1 MAFSS
6 PSPLEHAKTA
16 IRDSRPPVTDDLTY
30 LTIVQSHL
38 SPELLPA
45 LNDVLQDVE
54 LTQRIGW
61 DLVHMLLP
69 LPGSAPCLKTVARLG
84 NPREVILQVTEAL
97 RLLVLDQ
104 PEEEEDNEATE
115 DKAAETEDVKKT
127 EKTEEAEPTR
137 DALVAS
143 PTPAETPEPTEVD
156 KFCLLVSM
164 LATLHPRIKTKYPS
178 RFLSASLMAILSS
191 YRPSSQATHAITAFA
206 QTLSGNKR
214 PPLPTRKSSLSI
226 QNLTIASDEKDEK
239 APDPEA
245 AAEDPKE
252 EAIQKKLVQSFVTHI
267 IELYVKDNSLDWSAR
282 LQEHFAPDK
291 IVPGKKN
298 FGEAF
303 REDLELQEREV
314 LLGKLVALARDVG
327 LNGVDYL
334 FNAPGRG
341 IFTSSSKLKNNILFL
356 PFQVTSSLP
365 PTTPNE
371 PEGEDFAPT
380 SPEDV
385 PLSLTGCLFLTANAI
400 FSSVMFSN
408 TNVTLPA
415 LSIFPSLS
423 LLVQKFIG
431 TTGLETSGTESPPI
445 LDAILSI
452 GLWLEHTD
460 HFVAGPLDPTD
471 YLQLLQSLSLVSANC
486 PEPTLRHA
494 AHILTSNI
502 LHAHPTDRLRLNF
515 ISDTLE
521 HCPFEPLRASA
532 VGWLKEELVRAH
544 TRKSDDL
551 FGTPAA
557 VAALQPYLF
566 PYESVLDTET
576 DSELL
581 EDFRRTFPFH
591 MAALNLIFFLNSE
604 EYKGVVPE
612 GSMSVI
618 EEVYLMPL
626 RTARGR
632 LAKALK
638 EGGEMEKVVGAEEAR
653 GGLVEV
659 RLLGDRLDMCLEQQA

>member
-1 MAFSS
+1 MAS
-6 PSPLEHAKTA
+6 PSSLEHAHKA
-16 IRDSRPPVTDDLTY
+16 ILESRPPVTDDLTY

-38 SPELLPA
+38 SPEILPA

-104 PEEEEDNEATE
+104 PEEEEDNDAAEE
-115 DKAAETEDVKKT
+115 KAAEPEDAKKA
-127 EKTEEAEPTR
+127 EKTEQAESTR
-137 DALVAS
+137 DTLVAS
-143 PTPAETPEPTEVD
+143 PTPAEAPEPTEVD

-282 LQEHFAPDK
+282 LQENFAPDK
-291 IVPGKKN
+291 MVPGKKS

-327 LNGVDYL
+327 LNGADYL
-334 FNAPGRG
+334 FNAPEED
-341 IFTSSSKLKNNILFL
+341 L
-356 PFQVTSSLP
+356 PTP
-365 PTTPNE
+365 PNE
-371 PEGEDFAPT
+371 PEGDDFAPT

-400 FSSVMFSN
+400 FSSVMFKN

-423 LLVQKFIG
+423 IITTKFIG
-431 TTGLETSGTESPPI
+431 TTGLESSGTESPSI
-445 LDAILSI
+445 IDAILAI

-460 HFVAGPLDPTD
+460 HFVSGPLDPTD
-471 YLQLLQSLSLVSANC
+471 YLQLLQTLSLVSANC
-486 PEPTLRHA
+486 PDPTLRHA

-551 FGTPAA
+551 FATPAA

-566 PYESVLDTET
+566 PYESILDAET
-576 DSELL
+576 DSELW

-604 EYKGVVPE
+604 EYKSLVPE
-612 GSMSVI
+612 GSMSVV
-618 EEVYLMPL
+618 EEIYLQPL
-626 RTARGR
+626 RAARTR
-632 LAKALK
+632 LEKVLKVGGELEKEVGGEEAK
-638 EGGEMEKVVGAEEAR
+638 EGLAEVG
-653 GGLVEV
+653 
-659 RLLGDRLDMCLEQQA
+659 LLGERLDMCVEQRS

>member
-1 MAFSS
+1 MASS
-6 PSPLEHAKTA
+6 PSPLEHARTA
-16 IRDSRPPVTDDLTY
+16 ILESRPPVTDDLTY

-38 SPELLPA
+38 SPEILPT

-97 RLLVLDQ
+97 RLLELDQ
-104 PEEEEDNEATE
+104 PVEEEDNDGAEE
-115 DKAAETEDVKKT
+115 KPAETEDAKKT
-127 EKTEEAEPTR
+127 EQPEPTR

-143 PTPAETPEPTEVD
+143 PTQAEASEPTEID

-191 YRPSSQATHAITAFA
+191 YRPSSQATHSITTFA

-226 QNLTIASDEKDEK
+226 QNLTLASDEKDEK

-282 LQEHFAPDK
+282 LQEHFTPEK
-291 IVPGKKN
+291 MVPGKKS

-327 LNGVDYL
+327 LNGADYL
-334 FNAPGRG
+334 FSAPPQE
-341 IFTSSSKLKNNILFL
+341 T
-356 PFQVTSSLP
+356 
-365 PTTPNE
+365 PTPPNE
-371 PEGEDFAPT
+371 SDGEDFAPT
-380 SPEDV
+380 SPDDI
-385 PLSLTGCLFLTANAI
+385 PLSLTGCLFLTANAV
-400 FSSVMFSN
+400 FSSIMFKN

-423 LLVQKFIG
+423 LITGKFIG
-431 TTGLETSGTESPPI
+431 TTGLETSGTESPSI

-460 HFVAGPLDPTD
+460 HFVSGPLDPHD
-471 YLQLLQSLSLVSANC
+471 YLQLLQTLSLVSANC

-551 FGTPAA
+551 FATPAA

-566 PYESVLDTET
+566 PYESLLDAET
-576 DSELL
+576 DSELW

-591 MAALNLIFFLNSE
+591 MAALNLIYFLNSE
-604 EYKGVVPE
+604 EYKSVVPE

-618 EEVYLMPL
+618 EEVYLQPL
-626 RTARGR
+626 RTAKGR
-632 LAKALK
+632 LEKAFK
-638 EGGEMEKVVGAEEAR
+638 EGGELEKVLGGEEAKQ
-653 GGLVEV
+653 GLAEV
-659 RLLGDRLDMCLEQQA
+659 GLLGDRLNMCLEQPSSD

>member
-1 MAFSS
+1 MASS
-6 PSPLEHAKTA
+6 PSPLEHAQAA

-38 SPELLPA
+38 SPEVLPA

-97 RLLVLDQ
+97 RLLVLDK
-104 PEEEEDNEATE
+104 PEEEEDNEAKEEKT
-115 DKAAETEDVKKT
+115 AETEDAKKT
-127 EKTEEAEPTR
+127 ETTEKIQEAEPTR

-314 LLGKLVALARDVG
+314 LLGKLVV
-327 LNGVDYL
+327 
-334 FNAPGRG
+334 
-341 IFTSSSKLKNNILFL
+341 
-356 PFQVTSSLP
+356 
-365 PTTPNE
+365 
-371 PEGEDFAPT
+371 
-380 SPEDV
+380 
-385 PLSLTGCLFLTANAI
+385 
-400 FSSVMFSN
+400 
-408 TNVTLPA
+408 
-415 LSIFPSLS
+415 
-423 LLVQKFIG
+423 
-431 TTGLETSGTESPPI
+431 
-445 LDAILSI
+445 
-452 GLWLEHTD
+452 
-460 HFVAGPLDPTD
+460 
-471 YLQLLQSLSLVSANC
+471 
-486 PEPTLRHA
+486 
-494 AHILTSNI
+494 
-502 LHAHPTDRLRLNF
+502 
-515 ISDTLE
+515 
-521 HCPFEPLRASA
+521 
-532 VGWLKEELVRAH
+532 
-544 TRKSDDL
+544 
-551 FGTPAA
+551 
-557 VAALQPYLF
+557 
-566 PYESVLDTET
+566 
-576 DSELL
+576 
-581 EDFRRTFPFH
+581 
-591 MAALNLIFFLNSE
+591 
-604 EYKGVVPE
+604 
-612 GSMSVI
+612 
-618 EEVYLMPL
+618 
-626 RTARGR
+626 
-632 LAKALK
+632 
-638 EGGEMEKVVGAEEAR
+638 
-653 GGLVEV
+653 
-659 RLLGDRLDMCLEQQA
+659 

>member
-1 MAFSS
+1 MASS
-6 PSPLEHAKTA
+6 PSPLEHAQAA
-16 IRDSRPPVTDDLTY
+16 ICDSRPPVTDDLTY

-38 SPELLPA
+38 SPQVLPA

-97 RLLVLDQ
+97 RLLVLDK
-104 PEEEEDNEATE
+104 PEEEEDNEAKEEKT
-115 DKAAETEDVKKT
+115 AETEDAKKT
-127 EKTEEAEPTR
+127 ETTEKIQEAEPTR

-334 FNAPGRG
+334 FNAPEQD
-341 IFTSSSKLKNNILFL
+341 L
-356 PFQVTSSLP
+356 PTP
-365 PTTPNE
+365 PNE
-371 PEGEDFAPT
+371 PESEDFSPT
-380 SPEDV
+380 SPEDI

-400 FSSVMFSN
+400 FSSVLFSN

-431 TTGLETSGTESPPI
+431 TTSLESSGTESPPI

-471 YLQLLQSLSLVSANC
+471 YLQLLQTLSLVSANC

-551 FGTPAA
+551 FATPAA

-566 PYESVLDTET
+566 PYESMLEAET
-576 DSELL
+576 DSELW

-604 EYKGVVPE
+604 EYKSVVPE

-618 EEVYLMPL
+618 EEVYLQPL

-632 LAKALK
+632 LEKAAK
-638 EGGEMEKVVGAEEAR
+638 EGGELEKVVGAEEVKE
-653 GGLVEV
+653 GLVEV

>member
-1 MAFSS
+1 MTSS
-6 PSPLEHAKTA
+6 PSPLEHAQAA

-38 SPELLPA
+38 SPEVLPA

-104 PEEEEDNEATE
+104 PEEEEDNEVAGE
-115 DKAAETEDVKKT
+115 KAAETEDAKKT
-127 EKTEEAEPTR
+127 ETTEKIEEVEPTR

-143 PTPAETPEPTEVD
+143 TTPAEAAEPTEVD

-314 LLGKLVALARDVG
+314 LLGKLVV
-327 LNGVDYL
+327 
-334 FNAPGRG
+334 
-341 IFTSSSKLKNNILFL
+341 
-356 PFQVTSSLP
+356 
-365 PTTPNE
+365 
-371 PEGEDFAPT
+371 
-380 SPEDV
+380 
-385 PLSLTGCLFLTANAI
+385 
-400 FSSVMFSN
+400 
-408 TNVTLPA
+408 
-415 LSIFPSLS
+415 
-423 LLVQKFIG
+423 
-431 TTGLETSGTESPPI
+431 
-445 LDAILSI
+445 
-452 GLWLEHTD
+452 
-460 HFVAGPLDPTD
+460 
-471 YLQLLQSLSLVSANC
+471 
-486 PEPTLRHA
+486 
-494 AHILTSNI
+494 
-502 LHAHPTDRLRLNF
+502 
-515 ISDTLE
+515 
-521 HCPFEPLRASA
+521 
-532 VGWLKEELVRAH
+532 
-544 TRKSDDL
+544 
-551 FGTPAA
+551 
-557 VAALQPYLF
+557 
-566 PYESVLDTET
+566 
-576 DSELL
+576 
-581 EDFRRTFPFH
+581 
-591 MAALNLIFFLNSE
+591 
-604 EYKGVVPE
+604 
-612 GSMSVI
+612 
-618 EEVYLMPL
+618 
-626 RTARGR
+626 
-632 LAKALK
+632 
-638 EGGEMEKVVGAEEAR
+638 
-653 GGLVEV
+653 
-659 RLLGDRLDMCLEQQA
+659 